1 MTNYPI
7 GDYLIQVKNAARAGR
22 REILVD
28 QSNFVENVAK
38 CLKRMGILE
47 SVEVKDKKVVSRLSY
62 HKKAPILMD
71 LKLVSAP
78 GLRKYVSIEGLMGRK
93 RKNASVLVLSTPQGI
108 LSSSECMKKNA
119 GGEVIAEIW

>member
-78 GLRKYVSIEGLMGRK
+78 GLRKYMSIEDLMGRK
-93 RKNASVLVLSTPQGI
+93 RKNASKLVLSTPQGV
-108 LSSSECMKKNA
+108 LSSSECMKKNV
-119 GGEVIAEIW
+119 GGEAIAEIW